1 VTNSPRKQQMPN
13 STPKPAVEVVV
24 ASSREANTE
33 KKKIKEKY
41 IRVIDSETERLVSR
55 EITYVPALY
64 KIMDEIFVNVADNK
78 VRDQEINV
86 IKFDIDKEGGQFA
99 VFNNGKGIY
108 DEN

>member
-1 VTNSPRKQQMPN
+1 MW
-13 STPKPAVEVVV
+13 
-24 ASSREANTE
+24 
-33 KKKIKEKY
+33 
-41 IRVIDSETERLVSR
+41 VIDSERLVSR

-64 KIMDEIFVNVADNK
+64 QIVDEIFVNAANNK

-108 DEN
+108 DENVYIPQLIFSQHFHLHF